1 MWVAR
6 WWEDGIGPNGQP
18 RRVRR
23 SEVLGPVSQLSKRQ
37 AEQIFAELLLRVNR
51 GEHRV
56 ESTRTL
62 RAFVENEWRP
72 QVRPTLKY
80 ATQKNYDYMLNTHVL
95 PAFGDVQLR
104 LITRDAVQNF
114 LLGRLRA
121 GFSWGTIKRLR
132 VTFGTV
138 MATAEDWGY
147 VDGNVVRKTKL
158 PRRGPRPEKD
168 PISPELIRK
177 LLDNLAEPSLS
188 LAWLLVLTGLR
199 IGELLALRWRDVD
212 LEGKVLRVRRAV
224 YDGHFDEPK
233 TKRSNRTVPLP
244 QKAVAILQGRHPK
257 VVAGDALVFAT
268 RVGSPFSRRNLLR
281 RQLAPTAKKLGLVG
295 INWHALRHAHATF
308 LDSVGTPL
316 GTVQALLGHASGEVT
331 RGHYI
336 HNVPADAR
344 AAVEKVEQ
352 LLIGPNRTQI
362 VEIPKTGSTVI
373 Q

>member
-1 MWVAR
+1 
-6 WWEDGIGPNGQP
+6 
-18 RRVRR
+18 
-23 SEVLGPVSQLSKRQ
+23 VSQLPKRQ

-72 QVRPTLKY
+72 QVCPTLKY
-80 ATQKNYDYMLNTHVL
+80 STQKNYDYMLNTHVL
-95 PAFGDVQLR
+95 PVFGDVQLR
-104 LITRDAVQNF
+104 LITRDAVQNS

-121 GFSWGTIKRLR
+121 GLSWGTVKRLR

-147 VDGNVVRKTKL
+147 IDGNVVRKTKM

-168 PISPELIRK
+168 PIAPELIRN
-177 LLDNLAEPSLS
+177 LLDNLAEPSQS

-212 LEGKVLRVRRAV
+212 LDCKVLRVRRAV

-244 QKAVAILQGRHPK
+244 GKAVAIFAARRPEI
-257 VVAGDALVFAT
+257 VAGDALVFAT
-268 RVGSPFSRRNLLR
+268 RVGSLFSRRNLLR
-281 RQLAPTAKKLGLVG
+281 RQLAPAAKGLKLHGV
-295 INWHALRHAHATF
+295 NWHTLRHAHATF

-336 HNVPADAR
+336 HTVPADAR
-344 AAVEKVEQ
+344 GAVEKVEQ
-352 LLIGPNRTQI
+352 LLLGPNRTQI
-362 VEIPKTGSTVI
+362 VEIPKTGSAVI